1 MNSALLKSY
10 IVRYD
15 HTQGR
20 LADAMGLSLSRLNAK
35 INGTGGADFSQTEI
49 AFIKERYHLSNRD
62 VISIFFAENVS

>member
-15 HTQGR
+15 HTQGH

-49 AFIKERYHLSNRD
+49 AFIKERYRLSNRD
-62 VISIFFAENVS
+62 VISIFFAGDVS